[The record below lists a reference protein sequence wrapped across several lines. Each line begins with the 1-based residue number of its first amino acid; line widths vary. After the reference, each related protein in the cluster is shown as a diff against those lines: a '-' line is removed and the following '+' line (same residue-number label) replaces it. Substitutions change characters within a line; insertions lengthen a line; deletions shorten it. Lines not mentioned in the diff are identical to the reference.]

1 VDEPV
6 GEDVGEVDEEV
17 VSALRAICL
26 GLPDAYEEPAWV
38 GRRWCVRK
46 RTFAHVFFA
55 DLDSTPA
62 LVKVA
67 RALGPST
74 MLVFRSGGEELDVL
88 RHQGPPFFYAG
99 WGRDVVAMR
108 LADDTD
114 WDEVAELVI
123 ESYCRM
129 APKKL
134 QALVDRPEG

>member
-1 VDEPV
+1 VDEPL
-6 GEDVGEVDEEV
+6 GEDVGEVSDDV
-17 VSALRAICL
+17 LGALRAICL
-26 GLPDAYEEPAWV
+26 ALPETFEEPAWV

-46 RTFAHVFFA
+46 KTFAHVFHA
-55 DLDSTPA
+55 DHDSTPS

-99 WGRDVVAMR
+99 WGRDVVSLR
-108 LADDTD
+108 LDDDTD
-114 WDEVAELVI
+114 WDEVEELLI